1 MKMIPKLL
9 IMAALL
15 AAVSCEKAREAEA
28 ATTSVGLQTLFDYRR
43 DTRQDYNN
51 RRFDELEKNA
61 NQARSGKERTG
72 DGDWRIF
79 HFYQSLQC
87 REDEPES
94 MWKLHD
100 EIHKE
105 WEKRFPES
113 ITARVARAD
122 FLAAYA
128 WYARTDKSAD
138 EVTEEGWRLFR
149 ERLAEARTVL
159 DGAKTLSPGCP
170 MWWQVYQIVALG
182 QGWPREDY
190 DALFND
196 AKAFEPEFHHHDN
209 SRAKFLLPRWYGE
222 QGEWA
227 KVAEAQIPIQG
238 ATGHEIYARVV
249 WEMSTY
255 SEDVFGESNAS
266 WRKARKGFDELV
278 VRHPDSIELLN
289 RYCRMACF
297 AGDKTQARKLFEKIG
312 ANKASVCWR
321 KNEFDKAKA
330 WAMSGE

>member
-1 MKMIPKLL
+1 MKIILKWLL
-9 IMAALL
+9 MAAMLV
-15 AAVSCEKAREAEA
+15 AVSCEKAKEEEAVNPSA
-28 ATTSVGLQTLFDYRR
+28 GSQILNDYRG
-43 DTRQDYNN
+43 DTRQDYNK

-61 NQARSGKERTG
+61 NQVRSGKERMG

-122 FLAAYA
+122 FLAEYA
-128 WYARTDKSAD
+128 WHARTDKFAD
-138 EVTEEGWRLFR
+138 EVTEQGWRLFR

-170 MWWQVYQIVALG
+170 MWWQVYQRVALG

-190 DALFND
+190 DALFKE
-196 AKAFEPEFHHHDN
+196 AKAFEPEFHLYDV
-209 SRAKFLLPRWYGE
+209 SRAHFLLPRWHGE
-222 QGEWA
+222 EGEWA

-238 ATGHEIYARVV
+238 ATGYEIYARVV

-255 SEDVFGESNAS
+255 NEDVFGESNAS
-266 WRKARKGFDELV
+266 WRKVRKGFEELTA
-278 VRHPDSIELLN
+278 RHPDSIELLN

-297 AGDKTQARKLFEKIG
+297 ADDRTLARKLFERIG
-312 ANKASVCWR
+312 ANKAPGCWR
-321 KNEFDKAKA
+321 KNEFQKAKD
-330 WAMSGE
+330 WAMTGK